1 VTDAERA
8 DDLIEIA
15 ALAVAFGRESLGRC
29 IAELVIMAEDAG
41 GADAHTVIDRVI
53 DRADALRMKLA
64 DDIGYEALKALY
76 GAALPPVRH

>member
-1 VTDAERA
+1 MTDAERA

-41 GADAHTVIDRVI
+41 GADPNTVIDRVI
-53 DRADALRMKLA
+53 DRAGALRMKLA
-64 DDIGYEALKALY
+64 DDIEHEAIKAAY
-76 GAALPPVRH
+76 AAAVPPVRH